1 MSEWKE
7 YKFSDFAD
15 INPKVPTQAGVEYSF
30 IEMPDLEAGYK
41 FVGPSRKREAKGL
54 TKFQNGDTLFAKI
67 TPCLENGKICQA
79 RNLENN
85 IGVGSTEF
93 IIFRGKENISD
104 TEFIHYLLKF
114 TEVKDYAIKNMSGS
128 AGQQRVPLE
137 AFDNLLIPLPPLPEQ
152 QSIAAILSSLDNKI
166 DLLRRQNQTLEQLAQ
181 TIFKQWFI
189 HYKYPGAT
197 GEMEET
203 ELGDVPKGWRT
214 GKFIDVINLLS
225 GGTPKTDIEE
235 FWNGNISW
243 ISGKDVT
250 ANHGSFIM
258 STEKKITQAG
268 INNSA
273 TKLLPRLTTIITAR
287 GTVGSYCILPE
298 PMCISQ
304 SNYGIKSKYNKAD
317 FFTYLLTEYV
327 IDFLKAKAY
336 GSVFDTITT
345 STFEDT
351 DIIIPLSEIITEF
364 EISISPLF
372 LKKLNNSKEIQTL
385 SQLRDSLL
393 PRLMSGR
400 LRAG

>member
-85 IGVGSTEF
+85 TGVGSTEF

-181 TIFKQWFI
+181 TIFKQWFVDSENEDWQTAKLSDYAFVNQRTVDKNYPYPEI
-189 HYKYPGAT
+189 EYLDTGSITEGTIESFQLFNLNDAPSRAQRLVQKNDIVYSLVRPIQKHYGLLKEVKFNTVVST
-197 GEMEET
+197 GFAVIACNKIDPHFIYLLLTQQKQIEYFET
-203 ELGDVPKGWRT
+203 L
-214 GKFIDVINLLS
+214 
-225 GGTPKTDIEE
+225 
-235 FWNGNISW
+235 
-243 ISGKDVT
+243 
-250 ANHGSFIM
+250 A
-258 STEKKITQAG
+258 
-268 INNSA
+268 NNS
-273 TKLLPRLTTIITAR
+273 
-287 GTVGSYCILPE
+287 
-298 PMCISQ
+298 
-304 SNYGIKSKYNKAD
+304 
-317 FFTYLLTEYV
+317 
-327 IDFLKAKAY
+327 
-336 GSVFDTITT
+336 T
-345 STFEDT
+345 STYPSLKPS
-351 DIIIPLSEIITEF
+351 DISNLEF
-364 EISISPLF
+364 KLPPDGLLKEFSGIASSLWDKIST
-372 LKKLNNSKEIQTL
+372 NQKEIQTL
-385 SQLRDSLL
+385 TQLRDSLL